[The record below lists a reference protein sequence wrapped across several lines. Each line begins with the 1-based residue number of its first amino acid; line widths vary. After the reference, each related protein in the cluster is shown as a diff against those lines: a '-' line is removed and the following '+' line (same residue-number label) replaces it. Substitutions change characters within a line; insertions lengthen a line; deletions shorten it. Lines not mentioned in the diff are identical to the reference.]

1 LRLDNFHNWFLV
13 NMNRAFWLF
22 LSAVS
27 LSFFALNLMLDS
39 PPAQRDRQVRT
50 DSSGRPKSE
59 AAKNVQESVGFPAVS
74 GKSQSAGKPRHK
86 LPQTPTASNSQTASE
101 EDQPEELTPSED
113 PVADGEIIDMQEVEE
128 RMLAEQLAESL
139 RNPAYLSGAAVQLS
153 APIDPEDSMETEEG
167 ATVLQEDESSAQD
180 ELAESE
186 DEELPDDIVSY
197 PPEEDET
204 ISEENQVEEQEY
216 ATEADFPVDDE
227 MVDTAEI
234 EDQMMNAQIEESR
247 KKPAHLQALPER
259 PVPEET
265 EPEETENE
273 D

>member
-1 LRLDNFHNWFLV
+1 
-13 NMNRAFWLF
+13 MNRAFWLF

-50 DSSGRPKSE
+50 ESSGKPKSA

-74 GKSQSAGKPRHK
+74 GKSQTAGKPRHK
-86 LPQTPTASNSQTASE
+86 LPQTPIASNSQTASE
-101 EDQPEELTPSED
+101 EDQPEELTPSGD
-113 PVADGEIIDMQEVEE
+113 PVADGEIIDMQEVED

-139 RNPAYLSGAAVQLS
+139 RNPANLSGASVQLS

-167 ATVLQEDESSAQD
+167 ETVLQEDESSAQD

-197 PPEEDET
+197 PLEADES
-204 ISEENQVEEQEY
+204 ISEEGQVEEQEY
-216 ATEADFPVDDE
+216 ITETDSPSDDE
-227 MVDTAEI
+227 PVEI
-234 EDQMMNAQIEESR
+234 A
-247 KKPAHLQALPER
+247 
-259 PVPEET
+259 
-265 EPEETENE
+265 ENE
-273 D
+273 GED